1 MVLEEELWF
10 ASEEPAQECA
20 KLLKSLGVSA
30 HIRAK
35 FDLDISV
42 MYKAP
47 YTALKG
53 MLEEEKV
60 KIDQSDDEK
69 SSFLSTI
76 LTDTISLLD
85 ERRALLEKTFSEKT
99 PGEKVGPSFDSL
111 RNLDNTDTDDEE
123 RMKTL
128 ADEMQVTQL
137 LEMNGLLDTIED
149 SFVLNATISPDDAK
163 MAVFSDDIPP
173 LDEETLAR
181 WDVQSTLEATDICS
195 YVVTAGLDIIFLEDT
210 TPLEEFFEGTEC
222 DNSEPFLANLQI
234 KQVVAAE
241 LLTLIQKDGKATKE
255 DLVTEFMHLN
265 IPLNDEKSGIGLH
278 LSPLYIEAV
287 INDLKKIGMLKG
299 KDSKLKVAV

>member
-10 ASEEPAQECA
+10 LSEEPAQDCA

-30 HIRAK
+30 HIRTK

-47 YTALKG
+47 YTSLKG
-53 MLEEEKV
+53 MLEEEKAR
-60 KIDQSDDEK
+60 IEQSEDEK
-69 SSFLSTI
+69 TSFFITI
-76 LTDTISLLD
+76 LADTIRLLD
-85 ERRALLEKTFSEKT
+85 EKRVLLEKTFSEKV
-99 PGEKVGPSFDSL
+99 PGEKIGLSF
-111 RNLDNTDTDDEE
+111 NTLLTIDKTDIDDEE
-123 RMKTL
+123 RMKTITS
-128 ADEMQVTQL
+128 EMQVIQL
-137 LEMNGLLDTIED
+137 LEMNDLLDTAED
-149 SFVLNATISPDDAK
+149 SFVLNGTISPDDAK

-195 YVVTAGLDIIFLEDT
+195 YVVTAGPDIIFLEDT
-210 TPLEEFFEGTEC
+210 TPLEEFFEETEC

-241 LLTLIQKDGKATKE
+241 LLTMIQKDGKAMKE
-255 DLVTEFMHLN
+255 DLVTEFIHRN

-278 LSPLYIEAV
+278 ISPGYIEAV
-287 INDLKKIGMLKG
+287 ISDLRKTGMLKG
-299 KDSKLKVAV
+299 KDSKLKISV